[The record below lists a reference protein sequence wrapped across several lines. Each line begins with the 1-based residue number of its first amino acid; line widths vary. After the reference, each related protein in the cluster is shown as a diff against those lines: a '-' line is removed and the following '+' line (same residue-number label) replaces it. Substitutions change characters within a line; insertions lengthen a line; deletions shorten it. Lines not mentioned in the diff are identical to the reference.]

1 MINKITIESL
11 VIVAKAITDI
21 GRSAVF
27 AGGSVTPFLITDN
40 ASAKPRPTKD
50 IDVIVGTDT
59 RLDYY
64 QLEEELRKRGFSQVI
79 EEDAPLCR
87 WKIKDILVDVMPSNV
102 DILAGIGGQVLHY
115 NILYSIKYFSIR
127 DRPLLLI

>member
-50 IDVIVGTDT
+50 IDVIVGT
-59 RLDYY
+59 
-64 QLEEELRKRGFSQVI
+64 EEKGSG
-79 EEDAPLCR
+79 
-87 WKIKDILVDVMPSNV
+87 LVV
-102 DILAGIGGQVLHY
+102 
-115 NILYSIKYFSIR
+115 
-127 DRPLLLI
+127 